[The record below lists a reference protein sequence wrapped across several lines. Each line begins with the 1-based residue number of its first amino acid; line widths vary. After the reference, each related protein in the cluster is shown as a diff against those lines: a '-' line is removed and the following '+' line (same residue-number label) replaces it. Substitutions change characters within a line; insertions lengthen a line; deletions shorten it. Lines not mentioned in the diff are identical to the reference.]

1 MAWVYEVEETRG
13 DGSHGG
19 WAMKELRVDPDDA
32 QTLAESRAM
41 FAQEANILVALHHP
55 NLPQVSAFFDEG
67 GRSYLIMEF
76 IHGESLEKRLERAN
90 APLLESE
97 VLDWAVQIC
106 DVLTYLHG
114 QPQPVIFRD
123 LKPSNVMVTLEGRVK
138 LIDFGIARTYKSGQ
152 RRDTV
157 TMGSENYAAPEQW
170 GQAQT
175 DPRADIYSL
184 GATMYHCS
192 PTCRRCRPLCPPRG
206 CPCHNTT
213 APSARHRGHHR
224 AGHVADRTARY
235 PPAAAMRAALLDSVP
250 RRDRRRMEQRSAQVA
265 DTLNTGGLPTAPA
278 ATPAPVAPAPQP
290 YAPESP
296 VPMAV
301 PATPHELVTPPAG
314 LASVNPPTASAG
326 AADLPL
332 DSWRTARCPL
342 PGGCGERRRWGGRG
356 PGGHGARG
364 AYLPA
369 VPDRNSP
376 AARYCRHCGFALVA
390 APAAGVD
397 PGAAAEAHWEYPL
410 RERDVWWGVLEAP
423 RWWTWTWLSMSP
435 GLRVA
440 QPCAP
445 GGRQSPLPAHR
456 PGERQ
461 RHLRQRRAVGAPRAP
476 PVAPGRPP
484 APGAGGARI
493 SYSLMAA
500 CERRRGG
507 TAPSAR

>member
-1 MAWVYEVEETRG
+1 
-13 DGSHGG
+13 
-19 WAMKELRVDPDDA
+19 
-32 QTLAESRAM
+32 
-41 FAQEANILVALHHP
+41 
-55 NLPQVSAFFDEG
+55 
-67 GRSYLIMEF
+67 MEF

-138 LIDFGIARTYKSGQ
+138 LIDFGIARTYKSASAATPSPWGPRTMP
-152 RRDTV
+152 RR
-157 TMGSENYAAPEQW
+157 S
-170 GQAQT
+170 
-175 DPRADIYSL
+175 S
-184 GATMYHCS
+184 GARRRPTRGPISIAWALPCTICS

-206 CPCHNTT
+206 CPVHNTT
-213 APSARHRGHHR
+213 RRQRGHRGHHR
-224 AGHVADRTARY
+224 AGHVRRPHGALPHRRGHAGRLARQRAAARPPAHGTALGAGGRY
-235 PPAAAMRAALLDSVP
+235 PQYGGPAHGARRDARACGAGAAAVCARI
-250 RRDRRRMEQRSAQVA
+250 
-265 DTLNTGGLPTAPA
+265 
-278 ATPAPVAPAPQP
+278 
-290 YAPESP
+290 P

-314 LASVNPPTASAG
+314 LASLNPPTATAG

-332 DSWRTARCPL
+332 DSW
-342 PGGCGERRRWGGRG
+342 ED
-356 PGGHGARG
+356 GA
-364 AYLPA
+364 LPA
-369 VPDRNSP
+369 AGGVPASAAGGAGVAQAAMAPAARTCPQCQTANSP
-376 AARYCRHCGFALVA
+376 AARYCRHCGFALVPPLP
-390 APAAGVD
+390 PALILVR
-397 PGAAAEAHWEYPL
+397 PPEAHWDIL
-410 RERDVWWGVLEAP
+410 CGNATFWWGVLEAP
-423 RWWTWTWLSMSP
+423 RWWTWTWLSMIP
-435 GLRVA
+435 RA
-440 QPCAP
+440 TCRATMRAC
-445 GGRQSPLPAHR
+445 GRQSPLPAHR